1 MKQRII
7 LIISVVLIVLSI
19 IIGIIYFKNNE
30 NYSKKE
36 NTSKNIQ
43 ITVYDESEK
52 LIYDEKI
59 DTEKSILLDVLKS
72 LEDLDM
78 ETETGDY
85 GEYIISINNKKQE
98 NNYYWNYYINGKY
111 APVGVSSYKI
121 KENDVYTFK
130 LEKFE

>member
-52 LIYDEKI
+52 C
-59 DTEKSILLDVLKS
+59 
-72 LEDLDM
+72 
-78 ETETGDY
+78 
-85 GEYIISINNKKQE
+85 
-98 NNYYWNYYINGKY
+98 
-111 APVGVSSYKI
+111 
-121 KENDVYTFK
+121 
-130 LEKFE
+130 

>member
-19 IIGIIYFKNNE
+19 IIFIIYFKNNE

-85 GEYIISINNKKQE
+85 GEYIISINDKKQE
-98 NNYYWNYYINGKY
+98 NNYYWNYYINGEY